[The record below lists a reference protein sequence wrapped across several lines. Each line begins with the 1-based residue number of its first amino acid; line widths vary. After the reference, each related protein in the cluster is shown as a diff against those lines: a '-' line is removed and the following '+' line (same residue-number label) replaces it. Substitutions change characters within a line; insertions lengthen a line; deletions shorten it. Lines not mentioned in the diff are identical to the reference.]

1 MSKKRFRPCICLILQ
16 QSCCLCS
23 KSCYWI
29 IGSCRYFSKV
39 VSELS
44 VLLTSW
50 ILVRGDPFLKVQFQF
65 GAEPD
70 NKKVKRLA
78 TPLHSLNRHNGL
90 CIDRLRPV
98 HRPCGKQVCLYR
110 QCVGSNSLISFPSMA
125 RLSNPFKWTSANVFQ
140 QGIYPFQCFS
150 VLSLPWQVFF
160 KRLFRECD
168 ISPHR
173 PAAPT
178 RP

>member
-23 KSCYWI
+23 KSCYWM

-125 RLSNPFKWTSANVFQ
+125 LAFQSLQMDFCKCPSTRHLSVSAFSCPVPAMT
-140 QGIYPFQCFS
+140 GILQTP
-150 VLSLPWQVFF
+150 VPWMW
-160 KRLFRECD
+160 C
-168 ISPHR
+168 
-173 PAAPT
+173 
-178 RP
+178 

>member
-50 ILVRGDPFLKVQFQF
+50 ILACRRSVFESAVSIWSGTGQQKSEAA
-65 GAEPD
+65 GSTA
-70 NKKVKRLA
+70 
-78 TPLHSLNRHNGL
+78 SLNRHNGL

-125 RLSNPFKWTSANVFQ
+125 LAFQSLQMDFCKYPSTRHLSVSVFSCPVPAMT
-140 QGIYPFQCFS
+140 GILQTP
-150 VLSLPWQVFF
+150 VPWMWY
-160 KRLFRECD
+160 
-168 ISPHR
+168 
-173 PAAPT
+173 
-178 RP
+178 